1 MHCGSKGSGNT
12 GASRRSPLQSRQEL
26 FPGSDRR
33 RQQRQWRQ
41 RRGALSHQSLFGG
54 VGVVFDERKRGGR
67 LREMASERG
76 NRKQRNFLKQEANR
90 C

>member
-33 RQQRQWRQ
+33 RQ

-67 LREMASERG
+67 LREMTSERG
-76 NRKQRNFLKQEANR
+76 NRKQRNKETS
-90 C
+90 